1 MAPIQNVDEEAI
13 PLVAVASGSATEE
26 GIATTT
32 IAVDGM
38 TCGACTSAIEGAFI
52 IRFPQ
57 SFTNRC
63 RLPEDFA

>member
-1 MAPIQNVDEEAI
+1 MAPIQNVDEETI
-13 PLVAVASGSATEE
+13 PLVAVASGSATEG

-38 TCGACTSAIEGAFI
+38 TCGACTSAIEGAFYYSVPAE
-52 IRFPQ
+52 FHK
-57 SFTNRC
+57 RC